1 MVRKKIGQYLVIER
15 LGNGGMGSVY
25 RGVDETLGREVALKI
40 LNAAVADSAARLRAE
55 ASALARLSHP
65 GIATVYELLEDDD
78 RLVMVMELVR
88 GQTLQYILDE
98 VGVFSPRRA
107 AELCMQALA
116 ALSHAHAAGVVHRD
130 LKPGNLMLT
139 ETGSIKIMD
148 FGIARLEGAINLTNV
163 GQMLGTPAYMAPE
176 QVLGH
181 PVDARADLYA
191 MGVVFFRLVTAAF
204 PFRGENPFDMAQS
217 QVTDAPAKASDMRP
231 DLPAWA
237 DEVVA
242 RAMAKAP
249 AQRFQSA
256 MEFHEAFSRAIG
268 EVPSQVTPIA
278 VPALERTEVMARP
291 DFSQPPS
298 TAPQPIATPA
308 PRRSHSAA
316 LVAAA
321 AVVLA
326 GAAWFLGPFGTASSD
341 AQDNPPIVADLA
353 EEKPGGAPTTTPIS
367 ATVDTSGA
375 PTPTPAPDAAKTAA
389 ASSRAQP
396 TPLPAAGAST
406 KPVLPPASFKN
417 VKLLTVNGSRSTASD
432 AVLLFSDAEISVQSS
447 DAKTEAAALRYP
459 QIAKATYVRARD
471 PQWDPLLSAP
481 AGKIDVPGILGRSR
495 HWLVLQSKDAYV
507 ILRLDGEDR
516 LDVLK
521 AFEERTGI
529 VVERPVVK

>member
-139 ETGSIKIMD
+139 ETGSIRIMD

-181 PVDARADLYA
+181 PVDSRADLYA
-191 MGVVFFRLVTAAF
+191 MGVVFFRLITAAF
-204 PFRGENPFDMAQS
+204 PFRGENPFDMAQA
-217 QVTDAPAKASDMRP
+217 QVKDTPAKASDVRP
-231 DLPAWA
+231 DLPAWV
-237 DEVVA
+237 DEVLT

-256 MEFHEAFSRAIG
+256 MEFHEAFARAIG

-278 VPALERTEVMARP
+278 VPALERTEVMVRP

-298 TAPQPIATPA
+298 TAPQPIATNA
-308 PRRSHSAA
+308 PKRSHTTSLTMA
-316 LVAAA
+316 VAAA
-321 AVVLA
+321 VLVGVVWMLA
-326 GAAWFLGPFGTASSD
+326 PFGAATSD
-341 AQDNPPIVADLA
+341 AQDDPPIVASTA
-353 EEKPGGAPTTTPIS
+353 EEKPGNAPTTAPMS
-367 ATVDTSGA
+367 ATVNTGGAPA
-375 PTPTPAPDAAKTAA
+375 PTPTTDPAKAAA
-389 ASSRAQP
+389 ASSPAKP
-396 TPLPAAGAST
+396 TPLPPGGPPN
-406 KPVLPPASFKN
+406 PVLPRASFKN
-417 VKLLTVNGSRSTASD
+417 VKLLTVSGSRTAASD
-432 AVLLFSDAEISVQSS
+432 AALLFSEAEVSVESS
-447 DAKTEAAALRYP
+447 DTKVGTTALRYP
-459 QIAKATYVRARD
+459 QIAKATYVHARD

-481 AGKIDVPGILGRSR
+481 AGKIDVPGILPRAR
-495 HWLVLQSKDAYV
+495 HWLVVQSKDAYV
-507 ILRLDGEDR
+507 ILRLDGDDR

-521 AFEERTGI
+521 AFEERTGM